1 MAQELRLNQGIKM
14 FVHRTP
20 NISLYY
26 NDVNT
31 KTDKIY
37 NKESTEE
44 LLLEYQTSEGDKKL
58 AIRNKI
64 IELNLRLVISV
75 ARKNCSPEDN
85 LLDLIEEGNI
95 GLIKAVD
102 KYDVN
107 KESCFA
113 KLAIYYITGAIRYYK
128 LHNASVVSIKNK
140 HRTYGI
146 VRKIT
151 NEYLQREN
159 RKPTCEELMDE
170 YNKRASV
177 KYNVQEDFLETKIIG
192 IDIQFSN
199 PDSSPYETSKERVDF
214 TNKTCSF
221 NGSEDVIE
229 NDHKKSLI
237 KTYLQFLSPRDSE
250 IMKMVYGLDGYERE
264 FTYKEIAQKMN
275 VTKERIRQIH
285 VRSLEVLKEKL
296 IPNYSNNG
304 THNG

>member
-1 MAQELRLNQGIKM
+1 
-14 FVHRTP
+14 
-20 NISLYY
+20 
-26 NDVNT
+26 
-31 KTDKIY
+31 
-37 NKESTEE
+37 
-44 LLLEYQTSEGDKKL
+44 
-58 AIRNKI
+58 
-64 IELNLRLVISV
+64 
-75 ARKNCSPEDN
+75 
-85 LLDLIEEGNI
+85 
-95 GLIKAVD
+95 
-102 KYDVN
+102 
-107 KESCFA
+107 
-113 KLAIYYITGAIRYYK
+113 
-128 LHNASVVSIKNK
+128 
-140 HRTYGI
+140 
-146 VRKIT
+146 
-151 NEYLQREN
+151 
-159 RKPTCEELMDE
+159 
-170 YNKRASV
+170 
-177 KYNVQEDFLETKIIG
+177 LETKIIG